1 MGHIVPGHPE
11 AIKTLI
17 DLIHSHPDHEIFWQ
31 AVWSL
36 GRIGKSDSK
45 AIAVLIDLIR
55 NRQNWVIRLLAVQ
68 GLYHTETSY
77 TEAITVLIDLICNS
91 FDENIQIQA
100 AESLGQILQRHP
112 SASAVSALKDC
123 LVTLFYEN
131 DCDLYLICDDALW
144 HCAQTMP
151 YPDFYYAWHGQSPT
165 VQALENQLTDISSQ
179 LQPADKT
186 YPIAIDTQSLKLET
200 NTSAIAQKFCTKI
213 YRKAGYSDIPT
224 INDAAQIREI
234 EDVELLGEIS
244 EAIKTVD
251 TLEALRQ
258 IYRTS

>member
-1 MGHIVPGHPE
+1 
-11 AIKTLI
+11 
-17 DLIHSHPDHEIFWQ
+17 
-31 AVWSL
+31 
-36 GRIGKSDSK
+36 
-45 AIAVLIDLIR
+45 
-55 NRQNWVIRLLAVQ
+55 
-68 GLYHTETSY
+68 
-77 TEAITVLIDLICNS
+77 
-91 FDENIQIQA
+91 
-100 AESLGQILQRHP
+100 
-112 SASAVSALKDC
+112 
-123 LVTLFYEN
+123 
-131 DCDLYLICDDALW
+131 
-144 HCAQTMP
+144 MP

-224 INDAAQIREI
+224 VNDAAQIREI

-251 TLEALRQ
+251 TLDALRQ